1 MKRTLVLRREQLSD
15 ISATELAEVAGAASA
30 PGNTCNCPDYTW
42 SCLTGPCICRDSR
55 VICS

>member
-1 MKRTLVLRREQLSD
+1 MKRTLVLRREQLSE
-15 ISATELAEVAGAASA
+15 ISTAELADVAGGASQ

-42 SCLTGPCICRDSR
+42 TCLTGPCICRDSR